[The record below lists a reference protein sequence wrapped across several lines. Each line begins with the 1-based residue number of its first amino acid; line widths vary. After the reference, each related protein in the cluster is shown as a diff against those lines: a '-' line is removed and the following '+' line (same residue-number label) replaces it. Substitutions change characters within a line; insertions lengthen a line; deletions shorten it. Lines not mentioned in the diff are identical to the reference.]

1 MRATNRSNQ
10 ASNAATISKWFGGIG
25 LSCLALLVMAMLSK
39 YSSKRQPDIVVFIA
53 DDLGWDDVSFHGSS
67 QIPTPNLDALAADGI
82 ILNNFY
88 AQPSCSPSR
97 AAFMTGRYPIRTGM
111 QHYPI
116 DLGEPW
122 GLPMDERILPEYLRE
137 LGYETHLVGK
147 SPEYNTNV
155 AKDHRTSH
163 RLQGLRPE
171 HEPLPE
177 KTRKCKIETAAAVTA
192 IASPT
197 PMVLQ
202 EPRKPPSLE
211 DPEDIR
217 VLGKLVGYVASV
229 TEMVKDELH
238 RSLGVPQENHTG
250 LDFWLNMEPR
260 WSDSGIYSTTL
271 YTERAQYLIRN
282 RQKVKLLGSKHHG
295 TYVIFQPLF
304 LVVSY
309 QAAHGTAGP
318 ELLQAPPE
326 NIEKFPYIQDKKRK
340 IFAGVVDAMDHSVGQ
355 IFKTM
360 GETGMLENVVVL
372 FTSDNG
378 GTPFGYHSSRSF
390 NWPLRGTK
398 FSLWEGST
406 RVAAFVWS
414 PLLER
419 TRRVSSQLMHLTDWF
434 ATFYKIAGGNE
445 SSLNLVDGVDMW
457 QYLSTGSGSVRQE
470 ILYNVDFLDSSNSF
484 VAAIR
489 DSRYK
494 LVLDAAGPHN
504 NRHRTIGGHRPSRD
518 LDELLARSTTAGVLK
533 DLYKVNR
540 LNFPRGWR
548 QRATLSCGGGPSKSF
563 SPNDTVF
570 LFDIVQDPCELNNV
584 AEQHPKIVASLR
596 KRIDAYRAVAVP
608 ARNKPKDPASFP
620 EYHKGIWAPWVDSS

>member
-1 MRATNRSNQ
+1 MSYLNSKCTTMKATNRSKQ
-10 ASNAATISKWFGGIG
+10 ESNAATISKWFGGIG

-122 GLPMDERILPEYLRE
+122 GLSMDERILPEYLRE
-137 LGYETHLVGK
+137 LGYETRLVGK
-147 SPEYNTNV
+147 WHLGCYKKSMTPTYRGFDSFYGFHYGEEDYY
-155 AKDHRTSH
+155 SH
-163 RLQGLRPE
+163 NA
-171 HEPLPE
+171 
-177 KTRKCKIETAAAVTA
+177 TF
-192 IASPT
+192 
-197 PMVLQ
+197 
-202 EPRKPPSLE
+202 
-211 DPEDIR
+211 
-217 VLGKLVGYVASV
+217 
-229 TEMVKDELH
+229 
-238 RSLGVPQENHTG
+238 ENHTG
-250 LDFWLNMEPR
+250 LDFWLNTEPR

-282 RQKVKLLGSKHHG
+282 RKK
-295 TYVIFQPLF
+295 PLF

-360 GETGMLENVVVL
+360 GETGMLENVVML

-390 NWPLRGTK
+390 NWPLRGAK

-434 ATFYKIAGGNE
+434 ATFYKIAGGDE
-445 SSLNLVDGVDMW
+445 SSLELVDGLDMW
-457 QYLSTGSGSVRQE
+457 QCLSTGSDSVRQE
-470 ILYNVDFLDSSNSF
+470 ILYNVDFLDSTKSF

-494 LVLDAAGPHN
+494 LVLDAAGAHD

-533 DLYKVNR
+533 DLYKVDR
-540 LNFPRGWR
+540 LNFPKGWR
-548 QRATLSCGGGPSKSF
+548 QRATISCGGGPSKSF

-584 AEQHPKIVASLR
+584 AEKHPKIVASLR
-596 KRIDAYRAVAVP
+596 KRIDAYRAVVVP
-608 ARNKPKDPASFP
+608 ARNQPKDPASFP